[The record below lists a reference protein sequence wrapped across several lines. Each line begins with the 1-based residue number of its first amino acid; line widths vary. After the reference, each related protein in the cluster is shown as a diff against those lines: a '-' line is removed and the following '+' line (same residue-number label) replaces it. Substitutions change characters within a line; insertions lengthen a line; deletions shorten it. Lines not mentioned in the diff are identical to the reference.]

1 MIFVR
6 FRAVVYRSYNVFYAT
21 CSKDILGGDWPI
33 VWAWLE
39 PPWAGRA
46 AGTTAGAAA
55 AALLDVSA
63 KHFER

>member
-1 MIFVR
+1 MEGIFQ
-6 FRAVVYRSYNVFYAT
+6 VYGQS
-21 CSKDILGGDWPI
+21 S
-33 VWAWLE
+33 WAWLE

-55 AALLDVSA
+55 AALLDVAA